1 MTKILWLSRHAM
13 TADQLNGLKFLGD
26 INVTQVN
33 GTFPNVHVRFT
44 ASDPEQGETEANV
57 ILNGE
62 VAPVKEL
69 IKDHDVIAIVAPIH
83 LQQQVL
89 GVSDGK
95 PVIMALS
102 NRVIEDGG
110 KVSFVFD
117 KWERLLKIE
126 VLKED
131 FTSL

>member
-1 MTKILWLSRHAM
+1 MVKILWLSRHAM
-13 TADQLNGLKFLGD
+13 TAAQLNGLSFLGEVE
-26 INVTQVN
+26 VTQVN
-33 GTFPNVHVRFT
+33 GTFPNVHVPFN
-44 ASDPEQGETEANV
+44 SSNPEEGETKADV

-69 IKDHDVIAIVAPIH
+69 IKSHDVIAIVAPIH

-110 KVSFVFD
+110 KVSFIFD

-126 VLKED
+126 VVKED